1 MRDGVNGKVAIPS
14 EITAETREA
23 FQSGLLDWYRKNRRE
38 LPWRQREDD
47 PYAVWVSEV
56 MLQQTQVK
64 TVIPYYER
72 WMSRFPTLKDLAE
85 APLEEVLRLWSGL
98 GYYARARNLH
108 RAAQRVAAEFN
119 GVVPS
124 DPQHLGRLP
133 GIGRYTLGAVLSIAF
148 QQKAAIVDANV
159 MRVLSRVFGIE
170 GDPKANPA
178 NARIW
183 VLAEGLIPEGRARDF
198 NQAIMELGALVCTP
212 SDPDC
217 EHCPLLNVCVSGN
230 SPDPTSLPQTPNGRR
245 TVRATHVSTIIR
257 LDRRVLVIQRPPHGL
272 WGGLWEFPRRV
283 CDSGEKPEE
292 CALRAAREAAGLQ
305 VRVGS
310 LVGTVKHAVTHHAI
324 TLLGYEAQ
332 LISEQGEMH
341 SSTVR
346 WVTMEEMEALPL
358 SAPQAVLRETYLR
371 YLEREH
377 AGGRQYPLPF

>member
-1 MRDGVNGKVAIPS
+1 MRDGVNGKAANPS
-14 EITAETREA
+14 ELTAETREA
-23 FQSGLLDWYRKNRRE
+23 FQNNLLDWYRENRRE

-85 APLEEVLRLWSGL
+85 APLEEVLRLWAGL

-108 RAAQRVAAEFN
+108 RAAQQVAAEYN
-119 GVVPS
+119 GVVPT
-124 DPQHLGRLP
+124 DPEQLGRLP

-183 VLAEGLIPEGRARDF
+183 ALAESLIPDGRARDF
-198 NQAIMELGALVCTP
+198 NQALMELGALVCAP
-212 SDPDC
+212 SDPNC
-217 EHCPLLNVCVSGN
+217 EDCPLLNVCVAGN
-230 SPDPTSLPQTPNGRR
+230 SLDPTVLPQIPAGKR
-245 TVRATHVSTIIR
+245 TVHVTHVSTIIR
-257 LDRRVLVIQRPPHGL
+257 LDRRVLIIQRPPHGL

-283 CDSGEKPEE
+283 CEPRETPEE
-292 CALRAAREAAGLQ
+292 CARRAAREAAGMQ
-305 VRVGS
+305 VRIVGP
-310 LVGTVKHAVTHHAI
+310 VGTVKHAVTHHAI

-332 LISEQGEMH
+332 LISEQGGKH
-341 SSTVR
+341 TPAVR
-346 WVTMEEMEALPL
+346 WVTLEEMGTLPL

-371 YLEREH
+371 CLEREN
-377 AGGRQYPLPF
+377 AGGRQYPLPL